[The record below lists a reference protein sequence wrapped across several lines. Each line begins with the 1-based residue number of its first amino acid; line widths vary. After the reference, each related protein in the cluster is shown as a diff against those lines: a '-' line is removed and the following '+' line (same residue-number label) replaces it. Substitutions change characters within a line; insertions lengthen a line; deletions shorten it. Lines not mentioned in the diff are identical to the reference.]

1 MKSVS
6 RIPDP
11 SPAFVLATSRML
23 PKTNTD
29 RKSLSEQYCP

>member
-11 SPAFVLATSRML
+11 SPALVLATSQML
-23 PKTNTD
+23 PKAKSD
-29 RKSLSEQYCP
+29 CKSLSEQY